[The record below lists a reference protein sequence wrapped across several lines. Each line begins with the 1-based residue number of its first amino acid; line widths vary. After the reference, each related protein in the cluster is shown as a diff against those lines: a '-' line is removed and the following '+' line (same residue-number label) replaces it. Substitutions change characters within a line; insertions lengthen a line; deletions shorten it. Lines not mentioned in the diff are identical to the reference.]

1 MNDEILYAYDDDVI
15 EKYDPEIIVWD
26 VPKAAVLEN
35 RGIVGNSK
43 EYQSGKYELREQVLL
58 KDSEV
63 HGELHGRVGERV
75 FEAKRELQ
83 HWGEPVGILDIGF
96 SEKPLQETVAE
107 SQSSLLMIEL
117 LLLLF
122 GLLLSGW
129 VARRVAK
136 PLKRITEEQWRIQD
150 LRLDGEFE
158 LKSPIVEVESLSRSL
173 EAMRTSLRVFQ
184 IYMPAELVRD
194 LILRG
199 EDGGTGAR
207 AEHSL
212 HRYRGIYF
220 YF

>member
-1 MNDEILYAYDDDVI
+1 M
-15 EKYDPEIIVWD
+15 
-26 VPKAAVLEN
+26 
-35 RGIVGNSK
+35 
-43 EYQSGKYELREQVLL
+43 
-58 KDSEV
+58 

-83 HWGEPVGILDIGF
+83 HWGEPVGILDMGF

-136 PLKRITEEQWRIQD
+136 PLKRITEEQRRIQD

-158 LKSPIVEVESLSRSL
+158 LKSPIVEVESLSRTL

-207 AEHSL
+207 AKHSL

>member
-1 MNDEILYAYDDDVI
+1 M
-15 EKYDPEIIVWD
+15 
-26 VPKAAVLEN
+26 EN
-35 RGIVGNSK
+35 CTAG
-43 EYQSGKYELREQVLL
+43 
-58 KDSEV
+58 
-63 HGELHGRVGERV
+63 VGERV

-136 PLKRITEEQWRIQD
+136 PLKRITEEQRRIQD

>member
-1 MNDEILYAYDDDVI
+1 M
-15 EKYDPEIIVWD
+15 
-26 VPKAAVLEN
+26 EN
-35 RGIVGNSK
+35 CTAG
-43 EYQSGKYELREQVLL
+43 
-58 KDSEV
+58 
-63 HGELHGRVGERV
+63 VGERV

-136 PLKRITEEQWRIQD
+136 PLKRITEEQRRIQD

-173 EAMRTSLRVFQ
+173 EVMRTSLRVFQ
-184 IYMPAELVRD
+184 IYMPAVLVRD

-199 EDGGTGAR
+199 EDAAGVTGAR

-212 HRYRGIYF
+212 RRYHGIYY